1 MTKDKIQNKI
11 QLEIINVNKIIANK
25 RRETESK
32 EEIKWRIGMNFFMT
46 SMHFEEKKREKKER
60 KEKKF
65 QVKSRRNTIH
75 MPSREEEDT
84 KINQMM

>member
-1 MTKDKIQNKI
+1 
-11 QLEIINVNKIIANK
+11 
-25 RRETESK
+25 
-32 EEIKWRIGMNFFMT
+32 MT

-65 QVKSRRNTIH
+65 QVKSRQNTIH
-75 MPSREEEDT
+75 MPSREEENT

>member
-1 MTKDKIQNKI
+1 
-11 QLEIINVNKIIANK
+11 
-25 RRETESK
+25 
-32 EEIKWRIGMNFFMT
+32 MNFFMT

-65 QVKSRRNTIH
+65 QVKSRRTTIH
-75 MPSREEEDT
+75 MPCREEEDA